1 MLRKIATSA
10 LGAGAVVLLLGAPA
24 YAAGTWTVT
33 GPSAGSTVTATSSNI
48 TFTDVTAGITA
59 SCTSGS
65 ASGTLAATSGSWPG
79 GAVVSNLGI
88 STSGCT
94 GAGLTFNLTQNGTAA
109 LHVTGATNASGVTPG
124 EIRGVSVKGT
134 ALGGLCTV
142 QVDGPGGANSKTGVI
157 TGTYDNSGV
166 ITATGAPN
174 ITVASASLG
183 CNIGGIK
190 KGDKASLSGTFNVTS
205 SPVPV
210 VNAS

>member
-10 LGAGAVVLLLGAPA
+10 LGAGAAVLVLGAPA
-24 YAAGTWTVT
+24 HATGPWTVT
-33 GPSAGSTVTATSSNI
+33 GPAAGSTVTATSTDI
-48 TFTDVTAGITA
+48 VFTDVTAGITA
-59 SCTSGS
+59 SCTSG
-65 ASGTLAATSGSWPG
+65 AANGKLAANSGTWDSDPIVTNLAIT
-79 GAVVSNLGI
+79 
-88 STSGCT
+88 TSGCT
-94 GAGLTFNLTQNGTAA
+94 GIGITFNLTQNGTAT
-109 LHVTGATNASGVTPG
+109 LHATGPTVGGVTPG
-124 EIRGVSVKGT
+124 EIRGISVKGT